1 MRQVNAV
8 MGLLSAGALLFL
20 LAPIVTILPIALS
33 SGDYISYP
41 LPGLSLRWLEQI
53 AMNPGWREALG
64 NSIFIA
70 LSSAA
75 LASLLGTLAAVGL
88 VQAAPRAARS
98 LRSLLMLPVAI
109 PSVVLG
115 LGLYFFLARVSLLS
129 TYAGLILAH
138 AVISFPLVMV
148 VVGASLAT
156 TDLVVI
162 RAAQSLGAGW
172 RMIFLDVLVPMLY
185 PAILAGFI
193 LAFLNSFDEVIVTM
207 FIAGPE
213 QNTVPRVLFANLRD
227 RLDPSVVAVTVLM
240 LLLSAGLGLLLQ
252 LLARWAQRRPAE
264 Q

>member
-1 MRQVNAV
+1 MRQVNVVMAV
-8 MGLLSAGALLFL
+8 LGAGALLFL

-33 SGDYISYP
+33 SGDYIGYP
-41 LPGLSLRWLEQI
+41 LPGLSLRWLKQI
-53 AMNPGWREALG
+53 ALDPGWREALG
-64 NSIFIA
+64 NSIFVA

-75 LASLLGTLAAVGL
+75 LATLLGTLAEIGL
-88 VQAAPRAARS
+88 AQAAPRLARS

-115 LGLYFFLARVSLLS
+115 LGLYFLLAHLGLLS
-129 TYAGLILAH
+129 TYGGLILAH
-138 AVISFPLVMV
+138 AAISFPLVMV

-156 TDLVVI
+156 TDLTVI

-172 RMIFLDVLVPMLY
+172 RMTVLDVLVPILY

-207 FIAGPE
+207 FLAGPE
-213 QNTVPRVLFANLRD
+213 QNTIPRVLFANLRD

-252 LLARWAQRRPAE
+252 FLARWTQRRPVAP
-264 Q
+264 

>member
-8 MGLLSAGALLFL
+8 MAVLSTGALLFL
-20 LAPIVTILPIALS
+20 VVPIVTILPIALS

-41 LPGLSLRWLEQI
+41 LPGLSLRWLKQI
-53 AMNPGWREALG
+53 ALNPGWREALV

-75 LASLLGTLAAVGL
+75 LATLLGTLSAVGL
-88 VQAAPRAARS
+88 VQTSPRRARL
-98 LRSLLMLPVAI
+98 LRGLMMLPVAI

-115 LGLYFFLARVSLLS
+115 RDLCFSLAPAGLLS
-129 TYAGLILAH
+129 TYAGLVLAH

-156 TDLVVI
+156 TDLIVI

-172 RMIFLDVLVPMLY
+172 RMILLNVLVPMLY

-240 LLLSAGLGLLLQ
+240 LLLSAGLGGLLQ
-252 LLARWAQRRPAE
+252 LLSRFTRRRAAE
-264 Q
+264 P

>member
-8 MGLLSAGALLFL
+8 MALLSAGALIFL

-33 SGDYISYP
+33 SGEYISYP
-41 LPGLSLRWLEQI
+41 LPGLSLRWLKQI
-53 AMNPGWREALG
+53 ALNAGWREALG

-70 LSSAA
+70 LTSAC
-75 LASLLGTLAAVGL
+75 LATLLGTLAAVGL
-88 VQAAPRAARS
+88 VQAAPRRARS

-115 LGLYFFLARVSLLS
+115 LGLYFLLAHAGLLS
-129 TYAGLILAH
+129 TYTGLILAH
-138 AVISFPLVMV
+138 AVISFALVMV

-252 LLARWAQRRPAE
+252 LLARWTQRRPAE
-264 Q
+264 P

>member
-8 MGLLSAGALLFL
+8 MAVLSTGALLFL
-20 LAPIVTILPIALS
+20 VVPIVTILPIALS

-41 LPGLSLRWLEQI
+41 LPGLSLRWLKQI
-53 AMNPGWREALG
+53 ALNPGWREALV

-70 LSSAA
+70 L
-75 LASLLGTLAAVGL
+75 GL
-88 VQAAPRAARS
+88 DFS
-98 LRSLLMLPVAI
+98 
-109 PSVVLG
+109 
-115 LGLYFFLARVSLLS
+115 LARAGLLS
-129 TYAGLILAH
+129 TYAGIVLAH

-156 TDLVVI
+156 TDLIVI

-172 RMIFLDVLVPMLY
+172 RMILLNVLVPMLY

-240 LLLSAGLGLLLQ
+240 LLLSAGLGGLLQ
-252 LLARWAQRRPAE
+252 LLSRFTRRRAAE
-264 Q
+264 P